1 MAKAS
6 IKSPREIELMRE
18 CCRIVAEVLRILKK
32 CIQAGVTTREL
43 DAMAEEYI
51 LSRKGEPAFKG
62 YGADPKNRFP
72 ASLCTSVEDEVVHGI
87 PGSRMLR
94 EGEIVSLDVGV
105 KKGGFY
111 GDGAW
116 TFPVGRISDEKSLLL
131 KSAEESLYTGIAQ
144 ARAGNRV
151 HDISAAVQ
159 SHVERDGFSVV
170 RDLVG
175 HGVGR
180 ELHEEPAIPNYGQ
193 RGTGPVLEKGG
204 PRRGVGEGEGARDR
218 ADGEPGQVP
227 GESRRRRLDDPHG
240 RRISLGAL
248 RAHDPRDRRRTGN
261 THTITELMAK
271 QGPITMDG
279 IITDTLPNAMLRER
293 TEEA

>member
-180 ELHEEPAIPNYGQ
+180 ELHEERAMPKYGQ
-193 RGTGPVLEKGG
+193 RGTAPVLEKGRTLAIEPMVNLG
-204 PRRGVGEGEGARDR
+204 KYQVRVDDDGWTIRTADGFPSAHFEHTILVT
-218 ADGEPGQVP
+218 DGEPEILTQ
-227 GESRRRRLDDPHG
+227 
-240 RRISLGAL
+240 
-248 RAHDPRDRRRTGN
+248 
-261 THTITELMAK
+261 
-271 QGPITMDG
+271 
-279 IITDTLPNAMLRER
+279 
-293 TEEA
+293 